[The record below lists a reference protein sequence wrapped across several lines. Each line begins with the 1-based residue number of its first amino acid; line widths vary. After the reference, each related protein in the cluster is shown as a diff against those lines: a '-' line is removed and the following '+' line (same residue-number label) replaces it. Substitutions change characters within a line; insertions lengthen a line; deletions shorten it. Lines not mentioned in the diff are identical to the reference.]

1 MKMRNLFLLAIGLIM
16 AATAAGQG
24 TFTYDD
30 IAQGKFAQKSVA
42 GLRSMNDGEHYTVMD
57 GSVIRKYSY
66 RTGDLSGTI
75 YDASAIGA
83 NDYQFSAD
91 ERKILLRYD
100 SKPLYRRSSFSRYEV
115 YDIATGF
122 SSPLTGR
129 DSVRFAAFSPAG
141 DKAAFVYANNIYVK
155 DFAGG
160 KETQITFDGRFN
172 HIINGLP
179 DWVYEEEF
187 YLTDALRWSPDGSR
201 IVYLR
206 SDESQVRESH
216 ITMYDRPDGYDMLH
230 AGEEDIVNKA
240 FPYYPSLF
248 SFKYP
253 KAGGKNSIVGL
264 HVYDLE
270 SGRTVTVDVGPEE
283 DQYVPYFGWTPDGR
297 LYFFRINRLQNHLE
311 IILASNDGSGRV
323 IYEERSPEYI
333 DDVDPGTITFLSD
346 ARRFIIKNET
356 RTGFAHLY
364 MYDIDKGFRYAI
376 TAGEWEVTAMVYAT
390 DKKIWFLSDEGSP
403 LRRNLYSVDIDGR
416 HKKRLT
422 PLEGT
427 YRITPSRD
435 CKYYISYFSNA
446 ATPNTETLH
455 SGDGKLIRT
464 LEDNAALKEY
474 IASVEL
480 PRKEFFTFT
489 ADIDGTPVTF
499 NCYMVKPRDFD
510 PSKQYPL
517 LLTQYSG
524 PASQEVLDRWMIDWE
539 DALVQRGYI
548 VACMD
553 PRGTGGRGE
562 AFKKLTY
569 GRMGELETAD
579 QIAFAQYMAS
589 QGYID
594 PSRVGIYGWSYGG
607 FMSLNCILH
616 GADTFRMAISV
627 APVTSWRYYDS
638 VYTERVNGLP
648 QDNAAGYD
656 DPSPINHASKLK
668 GKLLL
673 MHGSADDNVSP
684 QNTYKMALEL
694 VRAGKQF
701 DMMIYPGDN
710 HSMVPHGLHNIRRKM
725 VEYCV
730 ENL

>member
-1 MKMRNLFLLAIGLIM
+1 MKIKRLFLLVLTLFVV
-16 AATAAGQG
+16 ATATGQAR
-24 TFTYDD
+24 FTYDD

-57 GSVIRKYSY
+57 GAVISKYSY
-66 RTGDLSGTI
+66 RTGKLIDTI
-75 YDASAIGA
+75 YDASVIGA

-91 ERKILLRYD
+91 ESKILLRYD
-100 SKPLYRRSSFSRYEV
+100 SRPLYRRSAFSRYEV
-115 YDIATGF
+115 YNVSTGL

-129 DSVRFAAFSPAG
+129 DSVRCAVFSPAG

-155 DFAGG
+155 DLVDGT
-160 KETQITFDGRFN
+160 ETQITFDGRFN

-187 YLTDALRWSPDGSR
+187 VLFDALRWSPDGGR

-206 SDESQVRESH
+206 SDESLVRESH
-216 ITMYDRPDGYDMLH
+216 ITMYDRAEVRDMGG
-230 AGEEDIVNKA
+230 AEEEATDNKA

-253 KAGGKNSIVGL
+253 KAGERNSVVSL
-264 HVYDLE
+264 HVYDLD
-270 SGRTVTVDVGPEE
+270 SGRTVKVDTGAEE
-283 DQYVPYFGWTPDGR
+283 DQYVPYFEWTPDGR

-311 IILASNDGSGRV
+311 IILASDDGSGRV
-323 IYEERSPEYI
+323 IYEERSQEYI
-333 DDVDPGTITFLSD
+333 DDVDLGTITFLSD
-346 ARRFIIKNET
+346 SKRFIIKNET

-364 MYDIDKGFRYAI
+364 MYDIDNGFRHAI
-376 TAGEWEVTAMVYAT
+376 TAGEWEVTSLVYAT
-390 DKKIWFLSDEGSP
+390 DRKIWFLSDETSA
-403 LRRNLYSVDIDGR
+403 LRRNLYSIDVNGKN
-416 HKKRLT
+416 KKRLT
-422 PLEGT
+422 PLDGT
-427 YRITPSRD
+427 YRISPSHD

-446 ATPNTETLH
+446 STPNTVTLH
-455 SGDGKLIRT
+455 NGDGKLIRT

-474 IASVEL
+474 IASL
-480 PRKEFFTFT
+480 DMPRKEFFTFT
-489 ADIDGTPVTF
+489 ADIEGQPVEF
-499 NCYMVKPRDFD
+499 NCYMVKPQDFD
-510 PSKQYPL
+510 PSKRYPL

-524 PASQEVLDRWMIDWE
+524 PASQEVLDRWIVDWE
-539 DALVQRGYI
+539 DALVQQGYV

-562 AFKKLTY
+562 VFKKLTY
-569 GRMGELETAD
+569 ERMGEFETVD
-579 QIAFAQYMAS
+579 QIAFAQYMAA
-589 QGYID
+589 QDYID

-648 QDNAAGYD
+648 QNNAAGYD

-668 GKLLL
+668 GKLLM
-673 MHGSADDNVSP
+673 MHGSADDNVHP
-684 QNTYKMALEL
+684 QNTYKMALEF
-694 VRAGKQF
+694 VREGKQF
-701 DMMIYPGDN
+701 DMMIYPDDN
-710 HSMVPHGLHNIRRKM
+710 HSMMPRGRHNIRRKM
-725 VEYCV
+725 VEYCI